1 MSDLSV
7 FIGEIKAEI
16 QKVEAWF
23 KGVNWAEVV
32 TYFQKFVTGLEQ
44 SVEPVLE
51 AVFPGTASTI
61 SSIVNPLLTNANTVV
76 GALGSAA
83 QQYAMGSLS
92 SAGLTAAAQTAQ
104 AAVEAASIVVGAAVT
119 AAKAPVAAQ
128 TTAAAPAEA
137 KPVSTQASPVSISLS

>member
-61 SSIVNPLLTNANTVV
+61 SSNGGRLRS
-76 GALGSAA
+76 ALRKAAATPGSAPRR
-83 QQYAMGSLS
+83 
-92 SAGLTAAAQTAQ
+92 TW
-104 AAVEAASIVVGAAVT
+104 
-119 AAKAPVAAQ
+119 
-128 TTAAAPAEA
+128 
-137 KPVSTQASPVSISLS
+137 